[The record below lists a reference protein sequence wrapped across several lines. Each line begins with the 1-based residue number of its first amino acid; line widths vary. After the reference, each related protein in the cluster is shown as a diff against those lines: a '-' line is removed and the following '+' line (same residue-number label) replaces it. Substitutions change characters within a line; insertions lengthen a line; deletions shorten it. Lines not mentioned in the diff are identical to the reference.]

1 MVARYRELP
10 DEYRPLRHDAPRLV
24 DADEGE
30 AGPILLFGYE
40 GSIEAANRDA
50 EAHAALHPLD
60 AYDLVNED
68 EPPY

>member
-10 DEYRPLRHDAPRLV
+10 DDYCWLRHDAPRLV
-24 DADEGE
+24 TPGE
-30 AGPILLFGYE
+30 AAYEPIPLFGFE
-40 GSIEAANRDA
+40 GSLEAANRDA
-50 EAHAALHPLD
+50 AMHAALHPMD